1 MGNPTRCTTGI
12 WKSYESRHS
21 YSTRYFRQFDLK
33 KSQDEPQ
40 ILLEAVKK
48 PQQKDQ
54 KDEENLDP
62 VFLEPERIQP
72 THNVVVCDLEL
83 RSYTIGPMD
92 FYIDFIRRA
101 AFVLGIPCSGPAYLP
116 KQIKRWAVPRGPFIH
131 KKTQENFERITH
143 RRNLRLRDA
152 NMTLIDRW
160 LYYVA
165 KNAPAGI
172 GFKVKKW
179 QWEEI
184 GVGMR
189 MFEEAR
195 GKERVLLKNVVDYGV
210 VNGGDG
216 QNVVF
221 DAAKEIIKEIE

>member
-1 MGNPTRCTTGI
+1 MFVIRFSRYFPQNTVNI
-12 WKSYESRHS
+12 WKANNKSHGTRHS
-21 YSTRYFRQFDLK
+21 YSTRYFRDFGQK
-33 KSQDEPQ
+33 KLGETRDEPS
-40 ILLEAVKK
+40 ILLEVVKK
-48 PQQKDQ
+48 PQRNNQ
-54 KDEENLDP
+54 KDEEKLDP
-62 VFLEPERIQP
+62 VLLEPERHQP

-83 RSYTIGPMD
+83 RSYTTGPMD

-101 AFVLGIPCSGPAYLP
+101 AFALGIPCSGPAYLP
-116 KQIKRWAVPRGPFIH
+116 KKIKRWAVPRGPFIH

-152 NMTLIDRW
+152 NMTVIDRL

-184 GVGMR
+184 GVGVR

-195 GKERVLLKNVVDYGV
+195 GKERVLLKNVV
-210 VNGGDG
+210 
-216 QNVVF
+216 Q
-221 DAAKEIIKEIE
+221 K